1 MAAPYRMHDGANG
14 FFQLEPETADG
25 TLQPTQDEAELAR
38 AINEKVAWAHDYPD
52 DSRPL
57 LPAFVDGLRAIAE
70 QGLTGDPRD
79 LAAAKRRFEHDY
91 PAGPEPPPIPEAQP
105 ETGLVAQPAPSQG
118 PFTVELDQN
127 DQIRVA
133 SVPGVKPTDAQ
144 LAFVGDLDRRER
156 LIRAI
161 YQSAV
166 PDEARRRRLLHGAL
180 ERLQWAGQLGLEGAN
195 PDVRIAQLALQSVLL
210 DTLQEHGAAI
220 RDGYLRQLGWAY
232 AAWVGFFTAVA
243 VIYML
248 VVGQLP
254 ASQLDAPLVVPNLA
268 VMLLIIAVWF
278 LCFGAWLSAV
288 LRVEPDS
295 PEVLDS
301 IFQTTLGPKL
311 RVVYVMGFSILALL
325 LLHKRAIV
333 FAFGGSGGEAAFT
346 TEHVFHYLSAS
357 ILTGAFLGL
366 GEAALPNAVVQRSA
380 TLIAALAP
388 K

>member
-1 MAAPYRMHDGANG
+1 MTAPYRMRNGANG
-14 FFQLEPETADG
+14 FFQLEPATADG
-25 TLQPTQDEAELAR
+25 ARQPTQAEAELAA
-38 AINEKVAWAHDYPD
+38 AINEKVAWARDRPD
-52 DSRPL
+52 DSKPM
-57 LPAFVDGLRAIAE
+57 LPAFLDGLRAIAE
-70 QGLTGDPRD
+70 EGLTDEARD
-79 LAAAKRRFEHDY
+79 IVAATKKFEHDY
-91 PAGPEPPPIPEAQP
+91 PTGAEPQLAPEVQP
-105 ETGLVAQPAPSQG
+105 ETGTTIQLAPSHG
-118 PFTVELDQN
+118 AFTVTLDHK
-127 DQIRVA
+127 DQI
-133 SVPGVKPTDAQ
+133 SVTPVPDIKPTDAQ

-195 PDVRIAQLALQSVLL
+195 PNVSLAQLAVQSVLL

-232 AAWVGFFTAVA
+232 AVWVGFFTALA
-243 VIYML
+243 IIYML
-248 VVGQLP
+248 IIGQIP
-254 ASQLDAPLVVPNLA
+254 ASQLDAPLAVPNLA
-268 VMLLIIAVWF
+268 VMLLIVAVWS

-288 LRVEPDS
+288 LRVEPTS

-301 IFQTTLGPKL
+301 IFQATLGPKL
-311 RVVYVMGFSILALL
+311 RVVYVMGFGILALL

-333 FAFGGSGGEAAFT
+333 FAFGGSGTGAAFT
-346 TEHVFHYLSAS
+346 TEHVFHYLSAA

-380 TLIAALAP
+380 SLIAALAT